1 MAPPADF
8 SFGPEGAD
16 EAATNALRGPLCS
29 VQFPVMALDI
39 LIAAV
44 PDMGWAPVCGEM
56 GLSWGGC
63 CILTSIAA
71 WSTAKIEVS
80 FKTHTFGL
88 PVIAR
93 VLSALVELPLDW
105 TPTVFSVLRERVRD
119 YLRTASNEALWPFK
133 VALEDLMEVEP
144 DPSPEPGKP
153 GALVPNGEKAAAH
166 LRWCDLL
173 SSNSFYDDL
182 GCLELK
188 CEPRVLA
195 VCRGVI
201 KDADSGHVMRE
212 LSAYSSTLKRLSE
225 AAVRQEGVTI
235 SDGAIALG
243 GAMGD
248 VLQRTQPEPE
258 LTLALPPGRDSDAEW
273 RARLAYGDKDP
284 HRTAGI
290 VKFMTNVMHHLPT
303 LVLVFADKDGH
314 TLPLGNAGTASAA
327 LAAHGDALGVAPR
340 DHLTVGTLRE
350 LEGAWLPSTPTIE
363 GVDYR
368 LKSIAERLS
377 SLRVLAVADRASV
390 VAAASVGGLS
400 IGGVASSGEAGKVR
414 TLGVP
419 AQYEAQRRAEL
430 ASPRMVS
437 LVAELKAINAAGGS
451 DRAKNIVETALLG
464 GKLLETSSFVY
475 QMASGVFDSDAVA
488 PEIAFLTADVA
499 SDLPRVVGRCVAR
512 ALSRRRNTVPET
524 LVDYADEVLTRE
536 LQGNDWSV
544 VNWAQAL
551 ARARAHKHVRANEV
565 PRPEVVELWE
575 QFASKEA
582 IDRVT
587 AIILSILPLF
597 RYVGRPDEL
606 GAASVT
612 RALGGAAPAGSVAGS
627 KASASTGAT
636 AVEDLDPTDY
646 YIGDALE
653 DCAER
658 YHEHGGN
665 AERDAVLAVSVNKFL
680 ASAFRTMGVR
690 AYKVSHAKNPQ
701 ADNADQ
707 TIDQAA
713 LGIFRRD
720 NEDLIRV
727 NTMARSKAWSGILE
741 GAAGAQN
748 GTQAAA
754 PASAAGEKRGRAA
767 VAPVTKPPVAKA
779 AAALDVDPAVAPELV
794 HQGSVTSVTYKGI
807 PAWRVD
813 NGRGEFHFYSQTA
826 EMEWFTAHN
835 IDIATVDRKVLIGTG
850 MVPWWVACTCP
861 TTPGHTS
868 ARDLCHVQPN
878 GYKPGLF
885 RISSYDGSV
894 GSRPRPDGGGAPGGG
909 ARGTGKG
916 GRGAGKGGR
925 GGGKGGKGGGKGTP
939 PGPPPVQP
947 LGVTVSLPLAVGT
960 GGAVAPS
967 SMIGGPQG
975 PQQVRIAPSDFSLG
989 LLCAPLAR
997 RPGAAL
1003 ARAPPL
1009 FTPPMRVY
1017 TAGVP
1022 STGGAPSSPACRGEG
1037 TLSVHPFARSARG
1050 CDASAHGARAQ
1061 S

>member
-8 SFGPEGAD
+8 SLGPEGAD
-16 EAATNALRGPLCS
+16 EAATKALRGPLFS
-29 VQFPVMALDI
+29 VQFPVVALDI
-39 LIAAV
+39 LIAVV
-44 PDMGWAPVCGEM
+44 PDMGWAPVHGEM

-105 TPTVFSVLRERVRD
+105 SPTVFSVLRERVRD

-133 VALEDLMEVEP
+133 VALEDLMQVEP

-195 VCRGVI
+195 VSRGVI
-201 KDADSGHVMRE
+201 KDAESGHVTRE
-212 LSAYSSTLKRLSE
+212 LSAYSSTLKRLME
-225 AAVRQEGVTI
+225 AAVTQEGVTI
-235 SDGAIALG
+235 TDGEVALG

-284 HRTAGI
+284 HRTSGI

-303 LVLVFADKDGH
+303 FVLVFADKDGH
-314 TLPLGNAGTASAA
+314 SLPLGNAGTASAA
-327 LAAHGDALGVAPR
+327 LAAHGDALGAAPR

-350 LEGAWLPSTPTIE
+350 LESAWLPSTPTIE
-363 GVDYR
+363 GADYQ
-368 LKSIAERLS
+368 LKSIAERLFA
-377 SLRVLAVADRASV
+377 LRVLAVADRASV

-400 IGGVASSGEAGKVR
+400 ISGGTAGGDSTKVR

-437 LVAELKAINAAGGS
+437 LIAELKAINSSGGS
-451 DRAKNIVETALLG
+451 DRAKNVVETALLG

-475 QMASGVFDSDAVA
+475 QMACGVFDSDAVA
-488 PEIAFLTADVA
+488 PEIAFLTADVS

-536 LQGNDWSV
+536 LQGNDWSL

-565 PRPEVVELWE
+565 PAPEVIELWE

-587 AIILSILPLF
+587 SIILSILPLF
-597 RYVGRPDEL
+597 RYVGRPDEVEATP
-606 GAASVT
+606 GA
-612 RALGGAAPAGSVAGS
+612 RAVGGLAPAGSVAGS
-627 KASASTGAT
+627 RASASTGST

-658 YHEHGGN
+658 YHEHGGSV
-665 AERDAVLAVSVNKFL
+665 ERDAVLAVSVTKFL

-690 AYKVSHAKNPQ
+690 AYKVSHSKNPQ

-741 GAAGAQN
+741 GAVVPHAGA
-748 GTQAAA
+748 
-754 PASAAGEKRGRAA
+754 PVSAAGEKRPRAA
-767 VAPVTKPPVAKA
+767 VDRPPAAKVAPVSKPPSQA
-779 AAALDVDPAVAPELV
+779 DVNPAVAPELV
-794 HQGSVTSVTYKGI
+794 HQGSVTSVTYKAI

-826 EMEWFTAHN
+826 EMEWFTTHN
-835 IDIATVDRKVLIGTG
+835 IDIATIDRKVLIGTG
-850 MVPWWVACTCP
+850 MVPWWVACVCP

-894 GSRPRPDGGGAPGGG
+894 GSRPRPDGGGPPGGG
-909 ARGTGKG
+909 SRGAGRGTGG
-916 GRGAGKGGR
+916 GGKGAGKGGR
-925 GGGKGGKGGGKGTP
+925 GGGKGGKGGGKSVP
-939 PGPPPVQP
+939 PGPPAGQP
-947 LGVTVSLPLAVGT
+947 LGVTTSLPVAAGADGALAPPLVL
-960 GGAVAPS
+960 
-967 SMIGGPQG
+967 GGPHG
-975 PQQVRIAPSDFSLG
+975 PQQVRTSLPRPVPAS
-989 LLCAPLAR
+989 CAP
-997 RPGAAL
+997 
-1003 ARAPPL
+1003 
-1009 FTPPMRVY
+1009 Y
-1017 TAGVP
+1017 I
-1022 STGGAPSSPACRGEG
+1022 
-1037 TLSVHPFARSARG
+1037 
-1050 CDASAHGARAQ
+1050 
-1061 S
+1061 

>member
-1 MAPPADF
+1 MH
-8 SFGPEGAD
+8 
-16 EAATNALRGPLCS
+16 
-29 VQFPVMALDI
+29 
-39 LIAAV
+39 
-44 PDMGWAPVCGEM
+44 GET

-63 CILTSIAA
+63 CILVTVGA
-71 WSTAKIEVS
+71 WSDTKIEES
-80 FKTHTFGL
+80 FKTHTFGV
-88 PVIAR
+88 PAIAR

-105 TPTVFSVLRERVRD
+105 SPTVFSVFRERVRD
-119 YLRTASNEALWPFK
+119 FLRTATSEALAPLK
-133 VALEDLMEVEP
+133 VSSADLVQVEIDPGPEAGKTADRVP
-144 DPSPEPGKP
+144 D
-153 GALVPNGEKAAAH
+153 GEKAAAY

-188 CEPRVLA
+188 CEPRVRA
-195 VCRGVI
+195 VCRGVL
-201 KDADSGHVMRE
+201 KDVDGTVTRVP
-212 LSAYSSTLKRLSE
+212 SAYASTFKRLAE
-225 AAVRQEGVTI
+225 AAAAQEGVTI
-235 SDGAIALG
+235 ADGDVALG

-258 LTLALPPGRDSDAEW
+258 LTLALAPGRDSEAEW
-273 RARLAYGDKDP
+273 RARLAYGGKDP

-290 VKFMTNVMHHLPT
+290 IKFLTNVMHHLPSF
-303 LVLVFADKDGH
+303 VLVFADKDGK

-340 DHLTVGTLRE
+340 DHLSVGTLRE
-350 LEGAWLPSTPTIE
+350 LESAWLPSTPTIE
-363 GVDYR
+363 GNDYQ
-368 LKSIAERLS
+368 LKSIAERLVA
-377 SLRVLAVADRASV
+377 LRVLAVADRASV

-400 IGGVASSGEAGKVR
+400 ISSVTAGGDSTKVR

-437 LVAELKAINAAGGS
+437 LIAELKAINAAGGS
-451 DRAKNIVETALLG
+451 DRAKNVVETALLG
-464 GKLLETSSFVY
+464 GRLLETSSFVY
-475 QMASGVFDSDAVA
+475 QMACGVFDSDAVA
-488 PEIAFLTADVA
+488 PEIAFLTADVS

-524 LVDYADEVLTRE
+524 LVDYADEALTRE
-536 LQGNDWSV
+536 LQGNDWSL

-565 PRPEVVELWE
+565 PAPEVIELWE

-597 RYVGRPDEL
+597 RYVGRPDDV
-606 GAASVT
+606 GATPAA
-612 RALGGAAPAGSVAGS
+612 RATGGVAPAGSVAGS
-627 KASASTGAT
+627 RASASTGST

-658 YHEHGGN
+658 YHEHGGSV
-665 AERDAVLAVSVNKFL
+665 ERDAVLAVSVTKFL

-690 AYKVSHAKNPQ
+690 SYKVSHSKNPQ

-741 GAAGAQN
+741 GAVVPHAV
-748 GTQAAA
+748 A
-754 PASAAGEKRGRAA
+754 PVSAAGEKRPRAA
-767 VAPVTKPPVAKA
+767 VDRPPAAKVAPVSKPPVQA
-779 AAALDVDPAVAPELV
+779 DVDPAVAPELV
-794 HQGSVTSVTYKGI
+794 HQGSVTSVTYKAI

-826 EMEWFTAHN
+826 EMEWFTTHN
-835 IDIATVDRKVLIGTG
+835 IDIATIDRKVLIGTG
-850 MVPWWVACTCP
+850 MVPWWVACVCP

-894 GSRPRPDGGGAPGGG
+894 GSRPRPDGGGPPGGG
-909 ARGTGKG
+909 SRGAGRGTGG
-916 GRGAGKGGR
+916 GGKGAGKGGR
-925 GGGKGGKGGGKGTP
+925 GGGKGGKGGGKSVP
-939 PGPPPVQP
+939 PGPPAGQP
-947 LGVTVSLPLAVGT
+947 LGVTTSLPVAAGADGALAPPLVL
-960 GGAVAPS
+960 
-967 SMIGGPQG
+967 GGPHG
-975 PQQVRIAPSDFSLG
+975 PQQVRTSLPRPVPAS
-989 LLCAPLAR
+989 CAP
-997 RPGAAL
+997 
-1003 ARAPPL
+1003 
-1009 FTPPMRVY
+1009 Y
-1017 TAGVP
+1017 I
-1022 STGGAPSSPACRGEG
+1022 
-1037 TLSVHPFARSARG
+1037 
-1050 CDASAHGARAQ
+1050 
-1061 S
+1061 

>member
-1 MAPPADF
+1 MMIPRFLEIPYPADLGEETSIAARHHKALGLECCASKVSVVVSRSDFMAPPADF

-16 EAATNALRGPLCS
+16 AAATHALRGTLCS
-29 VQFPVMALDI
+29 VQFPVLALDI

-44 PDMGWAPVCGEM
+44 PDMGWAPVHGEM

-71 WSTAKIEVS
+71 WSAAKIEVS
-80 FKTHTFGL
+80 FKTYTFGL

-119 YLRTASNEALWPFK
+119 YLRTASNEALLPFK
-133 VALEDLMEVEP
+133 VALADLMEVEP
-144 DPSPEPGKP
+144 DPDPDTGKP

-188 CEPRVLA
+188 CEPRVYA
-195 VCRGVI
+195 VRRGVV
-201 KDADSGHVMRE
+201 KNEHGHVTRV
-212 LSAYSSTLKRLSE
+212 LSAYSSTLKRLMD
-225 AAVRQEGVTI
+225 AAVTQEGVTI
-235 SDGAIALG
+235 TDGEVALG

-273 RARLAYGDKDP
+273 RARLAYGDKDL

-303 LVLVFADKDGH
+303 FVLVFADKDGQ

-340 DHLTVGTLRE
+340 DHLTVGTMRE
-350 LEGAWLPSTPTIE
+350 LESAWLPSTPTIE

-368 LKSIAERLS
+368 LKSIAERLF

-390 VAAASVGGLS
+390 VAAASVGSLS
-400 IGGVASSGEAGKVR
+400 IGGAASGGEAAKVR

-430 ASPRMVS
+430 ASPRLVS

-451 DRAKNIVETALLG
+451 DRAKNVVETALLG

-475 QMASGVFDSDAVA
+475 QMACGVFDSDAVA

-565 PRPEVVELWE
+565 PMPEVVELWE

-597 RYVGRPDEL
+597 RYVGRPDES
-606 GAASVT
+606 GVASVT
-612 RALGGAAPAGSVAGS
+612 RAPLGAAPAGSVAGS

-680 ASAFRTMGVR
+680 AAAFRTMGVR

-741 GAAGAQN
+741 GAVGALAN
-748 GTQAAA
+748 THAAA
-754 PASAAGEKRGRAA
+754 PVAGAGDKRSRAA
-767 VAPVTKPPVAKA
+767 VTPLAKPPVAKVA
-779 AAALDVDPAVAPELV
+779 ATLDVDPAGAPELV

-850 MVPWWVACTCP
+850 MVPWWVVCTCP

-885 RISSYDGSV
+885 RISSYDGSI

-909 ARGTGKG
+909 ARGTGRGAG
-916 GRGAGKGGR
+916 GGGKGAGKGGR

-939 PGPPPVQP
+939 PGPPPGQP
-947 LGVTVSLPLAVGT
+947 LGVTVSLPLSVGT
-960 GGAVAPS
+960 DGAVAPS
-967 SMIGGPQG
+967 SIVGGPHG
-975 PQQVRIAPSDFSLG
+975 PQQVRIAP
-989 LLCAPLAR
+989 
-997 RPGAAL
+997 
-1003 ARAPPL
+1003 
-1009 FTPPMRVY
+1009 
-1017 TAGVP
+1017 P
-1022 STGGAPSSPACRGEG
+1022 SSISAFGAP
-1037 TLSVHPFARSARG
+1037 H
-1050 CDASAHGARAQ
+1050 
-1061 S
+1061 